1 MGIFSKKPSGSQ
13 QAYIA
18 SAISEVQ
25 IQYKNVATTSNIE
38 IFLESY
44 RKTKD
49 SMKYLLDAERKFP
62 SYFRHPKPSENMKK
76 IEKKREKEGLPPQ
89 KITNQANQNTRN
101 IETKIDKGMSGSDAG
116 ERARKIDESYQN
128 ARKAKPGSIT
138 AKANMVRDFDER
150 NKKK

>member
-38 IFLESY
+38 NFLESY

-76 IEKKREKEGLPPQ
+76 IESERLEMEHQLIDRLIVSIEKRLLDFSTDRGKRNNFNKEV
-89 KITNQANQNTRN
+89 
-101 IETKIDKGMSGSDAG
+101 DKFRYYAG
-116 ERARKIDESYQN
+116 EFLPETVNYFENIVK
-128 ARKAKPGSIT
+128 
-138 AKANMVRDFDER
+138 ER
-150 NKKK
+150 FPEYI